1 MRVTI
6 SWRNYP
12 NCPEAT
18 EYDKSRSY
26 LMHFIGMFVGIALF
40 ALVIG
45 FFVCMSSFW
54 TDADWGQFFGGLL
67 CLLSGGALAHMVFV
81 WYPHCTEKGLQ
92 LIFLKYKTSSF
103 DNFKKLEEKRI
114 KKECNDELRETT
126 KIYYFWFL
134 SVVIFALIVCIFIF
148 SIVRMAMDEGGIGWL
163 LFSLCAAGGAVFGF
177 LRLKSIIDG
186 PVITPPKKT
195 ITSSNSSQSAPAAT
209 SVKTNTTSTSTEL
222 YCRKCGR
229 KLNVLQAFCQ
239 SCGTPV
245 SKNND

>member
-148 SIVRMAMDEGGIGWL
+148 SIVRIIFFVPADFLECFN
-163 LFSLCAAGGAVFGF
+163 LFS
-177 LRLKSIIDG
+177 
-186 PVITPPKKT
+186 
-195 ITSSNSSQSAPAAT
+195 
-209 SVKTNTTSTSTEL
+209 SVKTSGITNL
-222 YCRKCGR
+222 YVKPVYKRQ
-229 KLNVLQAFCQ
+229 KLASVYL
-239 SCGTPV
+239 SL
-245 SKNND
+245 

>member
-1 MRVTI
+1 MKVTI

-26 LMHFIGMFVGIALF
+26 LMHFIGMFVGITLL

-45 FFVCMSSFW
+45 FFVCMSAFW
-54 TDADWGQFFGGLL
+54 TDAEWGQFFGGLL
-67 CLLSGGALAHMVFV
+67 CLLGGGALAHMVFV

-103 DNFKKLEEKRI
+103 ENFKKLEEKRI
-114 KKECNDELRETT
+114 RKEFNDELRETT
-126 KIYYFWFL
+126 KVYYFWYL
-134 SVVIFALIVCIFIF
+134 SVVAFAIIVCIFIF
-148 SIVRMAMDEGGIGWL
+148 SIVRMAMDEGGIGWF
-163 LFSLCAAGGAVFGF
+163 LFSLCATGAAIWGF
-177 LRLKSIIDG
+177 LRLKNIIDG
-186 PVITPPKKT
+186 PITPTKKPIST
-195 ITSSNSSQSAPAAT
+195 NNNQGASVTTPTKVESA
-209 SVKTNTTSTSTEL
+209 NTSTEL

-229 KLNVLQAFCQ
+229 KLNVLQSFCQ

-245 SKNND
+245 SKK

>member
-1 MRVTI
+1 MKVTI
-6 SWRNYP
+6 QWRNYP

-26 LMHFIGMFVGIALF
+26 LMHFIGMFVGITLF

-45 FFVCMSSFW
+45 FFVCMSAFW

-67 CLLSGGALAHMVFV
+67 CLLGGGALAHMVFV

-103 DNFKKLEEKRI
+103 ENFKKLEEKRI
-114 KKECNDELRETT
+114 RKECNDELRETT
-126 KIYYFWFL
+126 KVYYFWYL
-134 SVVIFALIVCIFIF
+134 SVVVFALIVCIFIF

-163 LFSLCAAGGAVFGF
+163 LFSLCAAGAAIWGF
-177 LRLKSIIDG
+177 LRLKNIIDG
-186 PVITPPKKT
+186 PITPTKKT
-195 ITSSNSSQSAPAAT
+195 IPTSNEKQGASVTTPTKAESSN
-209 SVKTNTTSTSTEL
+209 TNTDL

-229 KLNVLQAFCQ
+229 KLNALQSFCQ

-245 SKNND
+245 SKK

>member
-1 MRVTI
+1 MKVTI

-26 LMHFIGMFVGIALF
+26 LMHFIGMFVGITLL

-45 FFVCMSSFW
+45 FFVCMSAFW
-54 TDADWGQFFGGLL
+54 TDAEWGQFFGGLL
-67 CLLSGGALAHMVFV
+67 CLLGGGALAHMVFV

-103 DNFKKLEEKRI
+103 ENFKKLEEKRI
-114 KKECNDELRETT
+114 RKECNDELRETT
-126 KIYYFWFL
+126 KVYYFWYL
-134 SVVIFALIVCIFIF
+134 SVVVFALIVCIFIF

-163 LFSLCAAGGAVFGF
+163 LFSLCAAGAAIWGF
-177 LRLKSIIDG
+177 LRLKNIIDG
-186 PVITPPKKT
+186 PITPTKKPIPT
-195 ITSSNSSQSAPAAT
+195 SNEKQGASVTTPTKAESSN
-209 SVKTNTTSTSTEL
+209 TNTDL

-245 SKNND
+245 SKK

>member
-1 MRVTI
+1 MNLEKQQKYI
-6 SWRNYP
+6 I
-12 NCPEAT
+12 
-18 EYDKSRSY
+18 
-26 LMHFIGMFVGIALF
+26 F
-40 ALVIG
+40 G
-45 FFVCMSSFW
+45 FFP
-54 TDADWGQFFGGLL
+54 LL
-67 CLLSGGALAHMVFV
+67 YSLLLFV
-81 WYPHCTEKGLQ
+81 YL
-92 LIFLKYKTSSF
+92 F
-103 DNFKKLEEKRI
+103 
-114 KKECNDELRETT
+114 
-126 KIYYFWFL
+126 FL
-134 SVVIFALIVCIFIF
+134 SFV
-148 SIVRMAMDEGGIGWL
+148 WL

-209 SVKTNTTSTSTEL
+209 SVKTNTTNTSTEL